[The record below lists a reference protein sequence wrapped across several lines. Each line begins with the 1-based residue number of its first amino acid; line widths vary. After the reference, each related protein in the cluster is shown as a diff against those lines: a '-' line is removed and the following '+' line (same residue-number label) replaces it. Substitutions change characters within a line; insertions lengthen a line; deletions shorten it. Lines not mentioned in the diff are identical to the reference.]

1 MNKVTGINLD
11 KQSLKSSAQV
21 LNYKVVGEKN
31 AVFSLQVKD
40 SSSPNKF
47 YNFITDTFTST
58 FTSENTLQNISI
70 DSSYVDGSIKI
81 PAASSGA
88 EYRFLVLAD
97 PFFNSKTTGQ
107 NSFLLTK
114 DITQQ
119 ADVTVRFS
127 TASDQAT
134 TTSYV
139 GLGTNVGSTSGSAK
153 QKAGNIVTI
162 TDYEIKDSEGAFH
175 GYKFDFDVNTKTMK
189 VADSLQPIDSDFF
202 TKIATQTNGSGTNST
217 SMTLDSVDNLVVGMS
232 LVSIADSSDLEQTGS
247 LGVLTFP
254 TITAINT
261 DTKTVTLSAAPS
273 FGDDKA
279 VVFRAYGSDLITQS
293 TGGVFEFN
301 NFKVEPASRLAAS
314 GGKFIA
320 LGKAKPLGHFVING
334 TMGSAGTT
342 LTIDDLNGAS
352 SGARIFGPRVDTS
365 GDNNLISSINVAGT
379 SVVVGGNQQLSDNTV
394 INVLGAAPIAF
405 ISGNIT
411 IATFPSISTDIFY
424 DIDRAIVL
432 STLS

>member
-1 MNKVTGINLD
+1 MKKINSIEFDKV
-11 KQSLKSSAQV
+11 KLKSSAER
-21 LNYKVVGEKN
+21 LKCIINGEKE
-31 AVFSLQVKD
+31 AVFSLQIKD

-47 YNFITDTFTST
+47 YNFKTKTFTST
-58 FTSENTLQNISI
+58 FSSENTLYNQTITEPEGI
-70 DSSYVDGSIKI
+70 IVKI
-81 PAASSGA
+81 PASSAGN
-88 EYRFLVLAD
+88 EYRFLVLVD
-97 PFFNSKTTGQ
+97 PFFESQAIGE
-107 NSFLLTK
+107 NSFLLTR
-114 DITQQ
+114 DITQE

-127 TASDQAT
+127 TSSDQAT

-175 GYKFDFDVNTKTMK
+175 GYKFEIDLNTRTHK
-189 VADSLQPIDSDFF
+189 VADSLQPIDGDFF
-202 TKIATQTNGSGTNST
+202 IKQTKETVGSGSSITAMVLNN
-217 SMTLDSVDNLVVGMS
+217 VNNLAVGMS
-232 LVSIADSSDLEQTGS
+232 LADIESSSVDSTGT

-254 TITAINT
+254 TITAINK
-261 DTKTVTLSAAPS
+261 DTKTVTLSSAHSWSTAK
-273 FGDDKA
+273 D
-279 VVFRAYGSDLITQS
+279 VEFRAYGSDLITQS